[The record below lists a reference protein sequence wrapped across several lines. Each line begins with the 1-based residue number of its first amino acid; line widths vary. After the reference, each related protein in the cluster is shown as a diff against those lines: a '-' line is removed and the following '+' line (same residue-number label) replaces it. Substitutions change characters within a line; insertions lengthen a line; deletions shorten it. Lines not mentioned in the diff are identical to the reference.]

1 VKILPHISCRID
13 DERYKL
19 LEKLEGASLRE
30 KIESLIDSYFM
41 PKPSIETKSDVEV
54 VIRDHTKSEQIQCE
68 YGSLTQKGLVYCDN
82 PLKTNL
88 PRNRMLPIE
97 ACQKCY
103 QRQKQQLHEQHSLKE
118 KFTLYICPFQA
129 ALEFAS
135 FDILQKHGWYVEV
148 IHTKFGYQGFTDK
161 IEDFLCI
168 RYPDLDCIMI
178 FEREPNMINVAPDLY
193 EEAKNCP
200 LRLKENRLLF
210 VKR

>member
-1 VKILPHISCRID
+1 LPHISCRID

-118 KFTLYICPFQA
+118 KFTLYICPFHEV
-129 ALEFAS
+129 LFRL
-135 FDILQKHGWYVEV
+135 DGDKILKKYGWYVEL
-148 IHTKFGYQGFTDK
+148 IHDKRYVDFMKK

-168 RYPDLDCIMI
+168 RYPDFDCIMI
-178 FEREPNMINVAPDLY
+178 FEREPKMIKFDPDLY

>member
-1 VKILPHISCRID
+1 MPHISCRID

-118 KFTLYICPFQA
+118 KFALYRCPFHV
-129 ALEFAS
+129 ALHFTS
-135 FDILQKHGWYVEV
+135 FDYLKKHGWYVEV
-148 IHTKFGYQGFTDK
+148 IHTKFGFYEFTDK

-168 RYPDLDCIMI
+168 RYPDFDCIMI
-178 FEREPNMINVAPDLY
+178 FEREPKLIEFDPDLY